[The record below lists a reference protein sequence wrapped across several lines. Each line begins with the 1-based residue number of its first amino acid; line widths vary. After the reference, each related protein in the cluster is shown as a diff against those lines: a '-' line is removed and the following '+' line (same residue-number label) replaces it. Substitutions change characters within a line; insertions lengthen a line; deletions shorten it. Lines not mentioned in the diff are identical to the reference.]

1 MSDPGVVDVEAADT
15 GRFDG
20 AVEIALARGALYEA
34 LTIALR
40 PPSGEL
46 SRRLA
51 RPTGALGLRVAAS
64 LIDDGALAARVD
76 RLTTVA
82 SDETSLR
89 RTYERLFGHTARGE
103 ASPYET
109 EYGAD
114 DLFQQPQAMAD
125 VAGFYAAFG
134 LVTRGGE
141 RPDHASG
148 ECEFLMVLARR
159 EALAHERHDDA
170 EVALVRRATRLFLRD
185 HLARFAPAFAEQLR
199 RADPAGF
206 YGALGALLDAFV
218 TGECARLGVT
228 RGPVGLALRP
238 AEEDRVP
245 MACGRCPLG
254 DGDAEDDDAPRV

>member
-1 MSDPGVVDVEAADT
+1 MSDPGLHGTVAADA
-15 GRFDG
+15 GGVDG
-20 AVEIALARGALYEA
+20 AREIALARSALYEA
-34 LTIALR
+34 LTIGLR
-40 PPSGEL
+40 PPTAEGH
-46 SRRLA
+46 RRLA
-51 RPTGALGLRVAAS
+51 SPLGVLGLRVAAS
-64 LIDDGALAARVD
+64 LLGGRALAARVD
-76 RLTTVA
+76 RFTTGA
-82 SDETSLR
+82 SDHASLVG
-89 RTYERLFGHTARGE
+89 TYERLFGHTARGD

-134 LVTRGGE
+134 LTTIAGE

-159 EALAHERHDDA
+159 EALGLERHADA
-170 EVALVRRATRLFLRD
+170 DLAVVRRAARLFLRD

-199 RADPAGF
+199 RADPEGF
-206 YGALGALLDAFV
+206 YGALGGLLDVFV
-218 TGECARLGVT
+218 AGECARFGVT
-228 RGPVGLALRP
+228 PGPASLALRT

-254 DGDAEDDDAPRV
+254 ADAAESDDAP